1 MDITFDIG
9 DPERP
14 KGHALV
20 YFRGNLDSEKLYAT
34 YIVVFPVPVNVAKYV
49 PPFLASSLGG
59 ASLGDMSSFSM
70 PPIPEEVE
78 SYSRLTDL
86 AHARGDDLIYG
97 GSHSATDVPTAMQAV
112 GDIVQEYEK
121 MWAEFDGAQTATVI
135 EKPSEE
141 GLGVSEVM
149 YSLLG
154 EKDRLSELSKLVV
167 KFRYAVEGQDREL
180 KEEVD
185 NELRT
190 LARFLPEKYCAEK
203 LIDAA
208 MDSSTKGTRLAQLYL
223 ERCYGL
229 SNEDGDKV
237 EHLEQEIRAIEIAE

>member
-1 MDITFDIG
+1 MDFTFDIG

-20 YFRGNLDSEKLYAT
+20 YFRDNFDSEKLYAT

-59 ASLGDMSSFSM
+59 ASLGEMSSFSM

-78 SYSRLTDL
+78 SYTRLTDL
-86 AHARGDDLIYG
+86 AQARGDDLIYG
-97 GSHSATDVPTAMQAV
+97 GSHSAKDVPTAMQTV
-112 GDIVQEYEK
+112 GEIVQGYEK
-121 MWAEFDGAQTATVI
+121 MWAEFDCAHTTSAI
-135 EKPSEE
+135 EETSEE

-154 EKDRLSELSKLVV
+154 ERDRLGELSKLVV

-180 KEEVD
+180 KEEAD

-190 LARFLPEKYCAEK
+190 LARFIPEKYRIEK

-223 ERCYGL
+223 ERCYGI
-229 SNEDGDKV
+229 SDEDGDKV
-237 EHLEQEIRAIEIAE
+237 EHLEQEIRAIETPE

>member
-1 MDITFDIG
+1 MDFTFDIG

-20 YFRGNLDSEKLYAT
+20 YFRDNFDSEKLYAT

-59 ASLGDMSSFSM
+59 ASLGEMSSFSM

-78 SYSRLTDL
+78 SYTRLTDL
-86 AHARGDDLIYG
+86 AQARGDDLIYG
-97 GSHSATDVPTAMQAV
+97 GSHSAKDVPTAMQTV
-112 GDIVQEYEK
+112 GEIVQRYEK
-121 MWAEFDGAQTATVI
+121 MWAEFDCAHTTSAI
-135 EKPSEE
+135 EETSEE

-154 EKDRLSELSKLVV
+154 ERDRLGELSKLVV

-180 KEEVD
+180 KEEAD

-190 LARFLPEKYCAEK
+190 LARFIPEKYRIEK

-223 ERCYGL
+223 ERCYGI
-229 SNEDGDKV
+229 SDEDGDKV
-237 EHLEQEIRAIEIAE
+237 EHLEQEIRAIETPE